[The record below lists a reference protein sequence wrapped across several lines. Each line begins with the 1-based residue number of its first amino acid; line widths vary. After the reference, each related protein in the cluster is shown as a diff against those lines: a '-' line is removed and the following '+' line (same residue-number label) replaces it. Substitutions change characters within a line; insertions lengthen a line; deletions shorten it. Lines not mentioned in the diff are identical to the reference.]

1 MDEIKELKQKIKT
14 QTTLYNINLEQYKN
28 TYPLY
33 MLNPDS
39 VQYRAIY
46 DKSLAGLNTVQNN
59 VNNIIEDTNKNIDNH
74 NIVLD
79 IKNTEIKT
87 LQKKEKEMKKRM
99 AALKSTGNSAEVML
113 TDKDRM
119 YNKNKLDIWIKLI
132 SIGGMIYLII

>member
-1 MDEIKELKQKIKT
+1 MDEIEGLKQKIKT

-39 VQYRAIY
+39 IQYRAIY
-46 DKSLAGLNTVQNN
+46 DKSIAGLNTIQNT
-59 VNNIIEDTNKNIDNH
+59 VNSIIDNTNKSIENYNT
-74 NIVLD
+74 VLD

-87 LQKKEKEMKKRM
+87 LQKKEKEMGKRIT
-99 AALKSTGNSAEVML
+99 ALRSTGNSAEVML

-132 SIGGMIYLII
+132 TIGGMIYFVI

>member
-1 MDEIKELKQKIKT
+1 MDEIEQLKRKIKT

-39 VQYRAIY
+39 IQYRAIY
-46 DKSLAGLNTVQNN
+46 DKSLAGLNTGLNT
-59 VNNIIEDTNKNIDNH
+59 VNTIIDDTNKSISNH
-74 NIVLD
+74 NTVLD
-79 IKNTEIKT
+79 IKNTEIKD
-87 LQKKEKEMKKRM
+87 LRQKEKELAKRII
-99 AALKSTGNSAEVML
+99 ALQSTGNSAEVML

-132 SIGGMIYLII
+132 TIGGMFYLFI

>member
-1 MDEIKELKQKIKT
+1 MDEIEELKRKIKT

-39 VQYRAIY
+39 IQYRAIY
-46 DKSLAGLNTVQNN
+46 DKSVAGLNTVQNT
-59 VNNIIEDTNKNIDNH
+59 VNNIIDNTNNNIEKYNT
-74 NIVLD
+74 VLD
-79 IKNTEIKT
+79 IKNTEIKS
-87 LQKKEKEMKKRM
+87 LRKKEKEIKKRI
-99 AALKSTGNSAEVML
+99 AALRSTGNSAEVML

-132 SIGGMIYLII
+132 SIGGMIYFAI

>member
-1 MDEIKELKQKIKT
+1 MDQIEELKRKIKT

-39 VQYRAIY
+39 IQYRAIY
-46 DKSLAGLNTVQNN
+46 DKSVAGLNTVQNT
-59 VNNIIEDTNKNIDNH
+59 VNNIIDNTNNNIEKYNT
-74 NIVLD
+74 VLD
-79 IKNTEIKT
+79 IKNTEIKS
-87 LQKKEKEMKKRM
+87 LRKKEKEIKKRI
-99 AALKSTGNSAEVML
+99 AALRSTGNSAEVML

-132 SIGGMIYLII
+132 SIGGMIYFAI